1 MTCSVCVP
9 AASLSAKGSA
19 NALPTYLFQM
29 LLNTSLLVNLQLTLS
44 HACVKS

>member
-19 NALPTYLFQM
+19 NALPTYLFHM

-44 HACVKS
+44 HACVES